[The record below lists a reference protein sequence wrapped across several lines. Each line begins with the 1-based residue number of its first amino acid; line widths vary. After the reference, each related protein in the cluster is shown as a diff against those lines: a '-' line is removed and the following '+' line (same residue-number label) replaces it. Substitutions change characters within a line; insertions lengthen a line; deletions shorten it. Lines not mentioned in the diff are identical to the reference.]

1 MSNITTKQSVL
12 PDSKQRAFV
21 TPAKRSKGSQHKVPD
36 ETRDQASAERRSA
49 MTRAQRLKRVF
60 NIDIDVCQSCGGA
73 MKVIASTEDPV
84 VIHKI
89 LDYLDSKTAVSNS
102 FLLPDNRAPPQAD
115 LFHRLAARDC
125 GVF

>member
-84 VIHKI
+84 V
-89 LDYLDSKTAVSNS
+89 YLDSKTAVSNS

-115 LFHRLAARDC
+115 LFH
-125 GVF
+125 